1 MDQSPILRLVPLLT
15 RSGTRQT
22 QAWTWGPCND
32 LPSLKSL
39 SGRYSDSGRWVLQ
52 LHLCLKPPPRPVHVY
67 LQVVP
72 GSLEHL
78 GHPPHR
84 RDPPGRR
91 LSQHGVVDGVQGL
104 LLQVDHH
111 PRFHR
116 AKRSGQSDHGGV
128 RRMSLIIGNQF
139 PLFDKIVNITLTQKT
154 GESSYVLCPKVGRK
168 PTINVSG
175 KIWPSPILAD
185 LDVRITNLYTG
196 DTPLDA
202 YKYLKFEAGY
212 AGSLAATIEGEVVNA
227 YQETPG
233 PDGVTVFKMLQGGFT
248 NWTNVTMSQNWPA
261 GTSVNTILSDLAGM
275 LQLSLKTTVSASLQ
289 TAVPWSFTGL
299 VKDFL
304 TQISTVLNITLYPSG
319 PFLVA
324 YQVGGNTG
332 LVHVIQHFITAPRH
346 EASGYNFTSPWD
358 PTLRPGD
365 VVVVD
370 TRYMRQTYGGAQVGN
385 LQTRFIAQT
394 ISFDFG
400 TTDETNS
407 MIVLA
412 TEEPA

>member
-1 MDQSPILRLVPLLT
+1 
-15 RSGTRQT
+15 
-22 QAWTWGPCND
+22 
-32 LPSLKSL
+32 
-39 SGRYSDSGRWVLQ
+39 
-52 LHLCLKPPPRPVHVY
+52 
-67 LQVVP
+67 
-72 GSLEHL
+72 
-78 GHPPHR
+78 
-84 RDPPGRR
+84 
-91 LSQHGVVDGVQGL
+91 
-104 LLQVDHH
+104 
-111 PRFHR
+111 
-116 AKRSGQSDHGGV
+116 
-128 RRMSLIIGNQF
+128 MSLIVGNQF

-175 KIWPSPILAD
+175 KILPSPVLSDI
-185 LDVRITNLYTG
+185 DVRLTNLYTG

-233 PDGVTVFKMLQGGFT
+233 PDGVTVFKMLLGGFT
-248 NWTNVTMSQNWPA
+248 NWTNTTMSQNWPA
-261 GTSVNTILSDLAGM
+261 GTSVNSVLSDLAGM
-275 LQLSLKTTVSASLQ
+275 LQLSLKTTVPDSLQ

-299 VKDFL
+299 VRDFL
-304 TQISTVLNITLYPSG
+304 NQIAKTLNITLYPSG

-324 YQVGGNTG
+324 YQTGGNTG
-332 LVHVIQHFITAPRH
+332 LVHIIQYFITAPRH
-346 EASGYNFTSPWD
+346 EAYGYNFTAPWD

-365 VVVVD
+365 VVLVD

>member
-1 MDQSPILRLVPLLT
+1 
-15 RSGTRQT
+15 
-22 QAWTWGPCND
+22 
-32 LPSLKSL
+32 
-39 SGRYSDSGRWVLQ
+39 
-52 LHLCLKPPPRPVHVY
+52 
-67 LQVVP
+67 
-72 GSLEHL
+72 
-78 GHPPHR
+78 
-84 RDPPGRR
+84 
-91 LSQHGVVDGVQGL
+91 
-104 LLQVDHH
+104 
-111 PRFHR
+111 
-116 AKRSGQSDHGGV
+116 
-128 RRMSLIIGNQF
+128 MSLIIGNQF

-154 GESSYVLCPKVGRK
+154 GESSYVLCPKTGRK

-261 GTSVNTILSDLAGM
+261 GTSVNSILSDLAGM

-365 VVVVD
+365 VVLVD